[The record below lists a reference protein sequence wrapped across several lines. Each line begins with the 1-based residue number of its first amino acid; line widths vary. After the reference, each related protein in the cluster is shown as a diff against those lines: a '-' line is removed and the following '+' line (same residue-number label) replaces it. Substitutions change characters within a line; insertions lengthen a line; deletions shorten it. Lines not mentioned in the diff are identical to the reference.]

1 MAETAAPVM
10 GGALA
15 LSPAA
20 VGGRRHKLRLVTK
33 KVARKALKKLG
44 LKMRGGDA
52 APAAD
57 AQKPVVVPEA
67 VAKMGGADM
76 ETAPV
81 FPPAAGRRHR
91 KTRKGGRKS
100 RRRIFGY

>member
-1 MAETAAPVM
+1 MNASVPA

-44 LKMRGGDA
+44 LKMRGGEP
-52 APAAD
+52 PAAAAAD
-57 AQKPVVVPEA
+57 SQKPVVMPQQVLDA
-67 VAKMGGADM
+67 AKMGGAAQ
-76 ETAPV
+76 ESPVVTA
-81 FPPAAGRRHR
+81 GHRR
-91 KTRKGGRKS
+91 TRKGGRKS
-100 RRRIFGY
+100 RRHPFGY